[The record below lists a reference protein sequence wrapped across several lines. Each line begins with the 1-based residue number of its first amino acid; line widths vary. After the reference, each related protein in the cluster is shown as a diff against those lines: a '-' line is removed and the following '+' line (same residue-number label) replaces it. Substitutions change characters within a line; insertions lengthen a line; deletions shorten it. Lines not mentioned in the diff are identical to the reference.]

1 MSGKSAVVLTE
12 RRGPALVVTINRPDV
27 LNVIDTET
35 ATALGEAFDSAA
47 APGVR
52 AVILTGTGSR
62 AFCAGA
68 DMDALAR
75 GELLRSTAPGGE
87 GWGFAGI
94 VRHEISVP
102 VIAAVNGLCL
112 GGGME
117 LLLAADL
124 AVAAPHARFGLPEG
138 KIGVY
143 PGGGGAFRLPA
154 QIPPKVAMEVLLT
167 GRMVEATEA
176 ARWGLVNSAAGDPLD
191 AALELADRVA
201 ACAPLSVAATKRL
214 ARGLDIQPDASLARP
229 AEEMHWQRNDAAGPA
244 VLSSADCAEGVA
256 AFSARRLPVWSGS

>member
-12 RRGPALVVTINRPDV
+12 RRGPALLVTINRPDV

-35 ATALGEAFDSAA
+35 ATALGEAFTSAA

-52 AVILTGTGSR
+52 AVILTGAGSR

-124 AVAAPHARFGLPEG
+124 AAAAPHARFGLPEG

-167 GRMVEATEA
+167 GRMVEAAEA
-176 ARWGLVNSAAGDPLD
+176 ARWGLVNSVADDPLD
-191 AALELADRVA
+191 AALELANRVA
-201 ACAPLSVAATKRL
+201 ACAPLSVAATKRI
-214 ARGLDIQPDASLARP
+214 ARGLDSSLARP
-229 AEEMHWQRNDAAGPA
+229 AEEMHWQRSDAAGPA

-256 AFSARRLPVWSGS
+256 AFRARRLPVWSGS

>member
-35 ATALGEAFDSAA
+35 ATALGEAFESAA
-47 APGVR
+47 TPGVR

-75 GELLRSTAPGGE
+75 GELLRSPGGE

-167 GRMVEATEA
+167 GRMVEAAEA

-256 AFSARRLPVWSGS
+256 AFRARRLPVWSGS